1 MKLTTRQTK
10 TLSKHAKHHTRKHM
24 ALMKK
29 LMREGQSF
37 SAAHKAAQKKVGK

>member
-1 MKLTTRQTK
+1 MQLTTRQTK

-24 ALMKK
+24 ALMRR

-37 SAAHKAAQKKVGK
+37 SAAHKVAQKKVGK